1 MTTGKLV
8 YVLAPPGKYLKLPV
22 TNLRWRPGN
31 SSQRT
36 KNVLVATYAEGITRH
51 WHVTQSKCM
60 DTIAE
65 GENNLYALDYNPD
78 ATRFATG
85 GKDYRI
91 RVYDE
96 STKQLCSTMT
106 GGHNESTVGH
116 ANRIFSLK
124 YHPRGDNMI
133 LSGGWDDTLQIWDV
147 RVGQAVRS
155 IYGPHI
161 CGDAIDM
168 EGNEILT
175 GSWRLEN
182 QIQLWDYGTGKL
194 IKEIPWSKSDVDEC
208 LLYAAMFSNNDNGD
222 MIFAAGSGTNEARIY
237 DKKTSM
243 HLGTVSGISKSIYAM
258 DLDPGN
264 KLLAVAGGDGYVRI
278 ASLEWCDSWDD

>member
-1 MTTGKLV
+1 MSSSGPVRRLNLVPKFVMGDPAEGLSEIFSTKFSPDGALIAAACGDCQIRVYSMTTGKLV

-182 QIQLWDYGTGKL
+182 QIQVKYQ
-194 IKEIPWSKSDVDEC
+194 
-208 LLYAAMFSNNDNGD
+208 
-222 MIFAAGSGTNEARIY
+222 
-237 DKKTSM
+237 
-243 HLGTVSGISKSIYAM
+243 
-258 DLDPGN
+258 
-264 KLLAVAGGDGYVRI
+264 
-278 ASLEWCDSWDD
+278 